1 MRRRMTPGAATA
13 GHDHGVNATPLID
26 VVMCLIIF
34 FLLVGRIAHDRGAAV
49 RLPEST
55 RGYEEQA
62 ATILV
67 VTVTALPPTP
77 ITAGAPSAR
86 NGGFAAI
93 GVAVEVDGSAITNT
107 GELENAVRGAL
118 AKDAQASVQ
127 LRADRELS
135 FAAVEPVLKA
145 LGNAGAKS
153 VRFATEKAG

>member
-1 MRRRMTPGAATA
+1 MRRRTTPGATT

-34 FLLVGRIAHDRGAAV
+34 FLLVGRIAQDRGAAV
-49 RLPEST
+49 RLPESA
-55 RGYEEQA
+55 RGHEEQA

-77 ITAGAPSAR
+77 IAAGAPSAR
-86 NGGFAAI
+86 EGGFAAI
-93 GVAVEVDGSAITNT
+93 GVAVEVDGETVGDSGA
-107 GELENAVRGAL
+107 LEKAVRGKL
-118 AKDAQASVQ
+118 AIDAQASIQ

-135 FAAVEPVLKA
+135 FAAVEPVLRA
-145 LGNAGAKS
+145 VGNAGAKS